1 MHSFQLLADP
11 IILSPQNSAFL
22 KNKKIVAP
30 YVPPCYGLNLRMK
43 KKVFALEKQSI
54 GFILNGAKK
63 IVVIGKTN
71 I

>member
-1 MHSFQLLADP
+1 MQSFQLLADP

-30 YVPPCYGLNLRMK
+30 YVPPCYGLKLRM

>member
-1 MHSFQLLADP
+1 MLWT
-11 IILSPQNSAFL
+11 
-22 KNKKIVAP
+22 KIE
-30 YVPPCYGLNLRMK
+30 NE
-43 KKVFALEKQSI
+43 KVFALEKQSI